1 MKLTEKEMIMI
12 LRNNRINKYSKK
24 ERDQIMDFAFGEDFM
39 KSKDKGKL
47 KKYS

>member
-1 MKLTEKEMIMI
+1 MIMI

-39 KSKDKGKL
+39 KSKDKGEL

>member
-47 KKYS
+47 KKYF